1 MAEDARDWDPLRK
14 PINRVTFA
22 GMPTP
27 GVATISGAGT
37 PRRWDERESYGW
49 SGAYIVYHGLNL
61 SHFSVRVRLYTEQH
75 WRDWHAFQPLVQRQ
89 PLGKRQFPIDVAH
102 PILVMLGIHSV
113 VVEDVLQPDQVE
125 DGVWE
130 IEIKLIEYR
139 SPRLALAA
147 AEATKA
153 EAADPEDAIIHNI
166 RQQVEA
172 VGKERDDYERGV
184 SGRQG
189 L

>member
-1 MAEDARDWDPLRK
+1 MGWNPLRE
-14 PINRVTFA
+14 PTNRVTFA

-27 GVATISGAGT
+27 GIATVVGAGT

-49 SGAYIVYHGLNL
+49 SGAYVVYHGLNL

-75 WRDWHAFQPLVQRQ
+75 WEDWHAFQPVVQRQ
-89 PLGKRQFPIDVAH
+89 PLGKRQHAVDVTH
-102 PILVMLGIHSV
+102 PILTMLGISSV
-113 VVEDVLQPDQVE
+113 VVEDVLQPEQVE

-139 SPRLALAA
+139 SPRLCLAA

-153 EAADPEDAIIHNI
+153 DAADPEDPIIHNL
-166 RQQVEA
+166 RTQVEA
-172 VGKERDDYERGV
+172 VGKETENRVRGTF
-184 SGRQG
+184 GTQG